1 MPETYSARAAPN
13 QFPNAHSWEEK
24 KELFSNQRKEREKPP
39 EQACLTAAQHGGGT
53 DLAQSLVH

>member
-13 QFPNAHSWEEK
+13 QFPNTHSWEEK